1 MTYLFQID
9 VLKPKLKMQDVRF
22 VEIFK
27 RIAELLE
34 NTPNLLLWHWSGLF
48 ELRCHIMNHARLEK
62 GIETGS
68 IGKNLM

>member
-9 VLKPKLKMQDVRF
+9 VLKPKLKMQDVGF
-22 VEIFK
+22 VEILK
-27 RIAELLE
+27 SIAELLE
-34 NTPNLLLWHWSGLF
+34 NIPNLLLWHWSGLF

>member
-1 MTYLFQID
+1 
-9 VLKPKLKMQDVRF
+9 MQDVGF
-22 VEIFK
+22 VEILK
-27 RIAELLE
+27 SIAELLE
-34 NTPNLLLWHWSGLF
+34 NIPNLLLWHWSGLF